1 MCSEVIPYFPD
12 DPIKALPDL
21 LEKIKTARAAKAL
34 KLSDPEEEKD
44 LSKVKGERWMEK
56 ERLKERAGLSTMKK
70 QNQFL
75 SMISSLD
82 PNSSKFKADPRIPAL
97 HKELADAKILP

>member
-1 MCSEVIPYFPD
+1 M
-12 DPIKALPDL
+12 
-21 LEKIKTARAAKAL
+21 

-56 ERLKERAGLSTMKK
+56 ERLKERAGLSTMKDR
-70 QNQFL
+70 NQTL
-75 SMISSLD
+75 GMISSFDQNL
-82 PNSSKFKADPRIPAL
+82 SIFKADPRIPAL